1 MFAHRT
7 PKTDSASNER
17 SPHPTV
23 AARPSRC
30 VSVPFA
36 TVPTFTRRPH
46 LSKEL
51 DEKLGKAHG
60 TGLGHAV
67 AVTGLAGTGK
77 TQLVLRYHEEHEE
90 EYDTVLWIDVRS
102 EETARASYERC
113 CRALGLPVEAP
124 VGDEPLQDIPAVQA
138 VLSWLRSRGEDKRWL
153 AVVDNADDLS
163 WDVSSIVPKGKAG
176 TVIVTSQDA
185 LASRLLG
192 GRTPTVRVDAMEPEE
207 AVRLMSNYFDEP
219 LCRGNGRLTLVEKI
233 TESLDRL
240 ALAMDLAGARIRA
253 DVENGDD
260 LATALRQYIADYR
273 RSQDRLLRDEEFA
286 RISLYKKT
294 VWTAW
299 ETSLASLRELEDSQ
313 PDIYPIQ
320 LLSFLTL
327 LDRANVQDELFR
339 LASLGLE
346 DACDRLNVKLPTWMQ
361 GLLSKREND
370 RWDDFS
376 YRDSVKLLLRYGLV
390 RPVGE
395 PWKGI
400 TMHSLVQWRA
410 GVGLDRE
417 QYWRLYLAFMVA
429 ACESIGEKVKR
440 IQFRRQLVVHLP
452 QNDDLLKGRS
462 GAAGEG
468 LWWIWMT
475 MGRVLRQEGRWR
487 EAEELFLSVV
497 ETRSRMLG
505 EEHPKTL
512 SAMANL
518 AATYWNQGRWREA
531 EELYV
536 KVLEA
541 RRRVLGEE
549 HPDTIR
555 AMANLAATYRKQGR
569 WEEAEELQVK
579 VLEASRRVVGEEH
592 PDTIMAMANLAATYR
607 KQGRWKEAEE
617 LEVKVVEVRQRLL
630 GEEHPDTLGA
640 MTNLATTYVSEGHW
654 DEAEE
659 LFVRVMVARSSM
671 LGTEHPDTLTTMH
684 NLGATYSHL
693 GHYGKAEGLEVK
705 VVGLRTLILG
715 ERHPDTLTSI
725 ANLGFTY
732 CKRGRWK
739 EAEELQVK
747 VLDARTELLGKEYP
761 ETLDVMA
768 CLAITFRN
776 QERLKEAEELEVK
789 VMEARRRVLGEEHP
803 DTITAMANLAST
815 YWNQG
820 RWKEAEELEVGV
832 LEASRRVVG
841 EEHPDTIIAMADLA
855 ATYRNQGRSKE
866 AEELQVKVLEARRRV
881 LGEEHP
887 DTIRAMAHLAY
898 MKRDLGQNDVALD
911 LMTRSATASS
921 RVLGYDHPDCR
932 NRYEQAT
939 LWSGVISDH
948 DGDDDR
954 DTDEPVHSDD
964 DGGVAV
970 S

>member
-124 VGDEPLQDIPAVQA
+124 VGNEPLQDMPAVQA

-153 AVVDNADDLS
+153 AVVDNADDLT

-219 LCRGNGRLTLVEKI
+219 LCRGDGRLTLVEKI
-233 TESLDRL
+233 TECLDRL

-299 ETSLASLRELEDSQ
+299 ETSLASLREVEDSQ

-361 GLLSKREND
+361 GLLSKKEND

-410 GVGLDRE
+410 GVGMDQGE
-417 QYWRLYLAFMVA
+417 YWRLYLAFMAA
-429 ACESIGEKVKR
+429 ACVNMEKTADMVL
-440 IQFRRQLVVHLP
+440 FRRHVVVHLP
-452 QNDDLLKGRS
+452 PNVRLLNETMVVEE
-462 GAAGEG
+462 EG
-468 LWWIWMT
+468 LWWVWS
-475 MGRVLRQEGRWR
+475 RVGQVLLDEGRWK
-487 EAEELFLSVV
+487 EAEELDVKVFGARRRV
-497 ETRSRMLG
+497 LG
-505 EEHPKTL
+505 EEHPDTITAMANLAETYWNQGRSKEAEELDIKVLEARRRVLGEEHPDTI
-512 SAMANL
+512 SAMGNLASTYRDQGRSKEAEELDVKVFGARRRVLGEEHPDTISAMSNLAETYWNQGRSKEAEELDIKVLEARRRVLGEEHPDTISAMSNL
-518 AATYWNQGRWREA
+518 AATYWKQGRSKEA
-531 EELYV
+531 EVLEV

-555 AMANLAATYRKQGR
+555 AMGNLASTYR
-569 WEEAEELQVK
+569 
-579 VLEASRRVVGEEH
+579 
-592 PDTIMAMANLAATYR
+592 N
-607 KQGRWKEAEE
+607 QGRWKEAEE
-617 LEVKVVEVRQRLL
+617 LEVKVL
-630 GEEHPDTLGA
+630 
-640 MTNLATTYVSEGHW
+640 
-654 DEAEE
+654 EA
-659 LFVRVMVARSSM
+659 S
-671 LGTEHPDTLTTMH
+671 
-684 NLGATYSHL
+684 
-693 GHYGKAEGLEVK
+693 
-705 VVGLRTLILG
+705 
-715 ERHPDTLTSI
+715 
-725 ANLGFTY
+725 
-732 CKRGRWK
+732 
-739 EAEELQVK
+739 Q
-747 VLDARTELLGKEYP
+747 
-761 ETLDVMA
+761 
-768 CLAITFRN
+768 
-776 QERLKEAEELEVK
+776 
-789 VMEARRRVLGEEHP
+789 RVLGEEHP
-803 DTITAMANLAST
+803 DTITAMASLAST
-815 YWNQG
+815 YW
-820 RWKEAEELEVGV
+820 
-832 LEASRRVVG
+832 
-841 EEHPDTIIAMADLA
+841 
-855 ATYRNQGRSKE
+855 NQGRSKE
-866 AEELQVKVLEARRRV
+866 AEELEVKVLEARRRV

-887 DTIRAMAHLAY
+887 DTISAMANLAVTYMNQGRWKEAEELEVKVLEARRRVLGEKHPDTIMAMANLAY
-898 MKRDLGQNDVALD
+898 TKRDLGQNAVAID
-911 LMTRSATASS
+911 LMTKSATGSS
-921 RVLGYDHPDCR
+921 QVLGYDHPHCR

-939 LWSGVISDH
+939 LWSSVISDH
-948 DGDDDR
+948 DGDGDR
-954 DTDEPVHSDD
+954 DTDEPIHSDD